1 MALPNGPM
9 EIVFSFDTTGSMCSC
24 LDEVRGRVQDM
35 VQRLQSD
42 IPGIRIAIFAHG
54 DYCDASRYITK
65 YEDFTDDVAQLC
77 NFAKTVESTGGGDSD
92 ECYELVLHE
101 VRTELSWTPG
111 SQRALVM
118 IGDCNP
124 HEPGYPQNKLKLNW
138 RDEADEL
145 GKMGVRIYSVQCK
158 EYGGSTA
165 FYKSIA
171 DRTAGK
177 HLKLNQFQNIFD
189 FIMAVCYREKGADF
203 LDSYEKEVRARCGP
217 VHKDLH
223 QLFGD
228 LRDTDPTTS
237 PTKIA
242 KDKHAKTVK
251 AKTASKVTASKSE
264 SSASKGSKRKTLR
277 AKGWNKINL
286 PRSLKAYSEN
296 NLRRLKRED
305 VPQTNFMLR
314 DLTWSPWMVAVAP
327 DSPTAVSW
335 RKRSGDG
342 CGYRAPVIFNGKTKL
357 PALYEVAV
365 VPKNRVNKLVVFS
378 KICKGFTS
386 KSNWEKTMLGKK
398 HLSAQIDAVVKQRC
412 KVYIRRAVLNRR
424 NVHDKVGAVMKRY
437 DYAWKCSSSDR
448 PCHRYVEKM
457 SVEIS
462 HYSFAL

>member
-65 YEDFTDDVAQLC
+65 YEDFTDDVAKLC
-77 NFAKTVESTGGGDSD
+77 NFAKNVESTGGGDSD

-101 VRTELSWTPG
+101 VRTELSWTHG

-118 IGDCNP
+118 IGDSNP
-124 HEPGYPQNKLKLNW
+124 HEPDYPQNKLKLNW

-145 GKMGVRIYSVQCK
+145 GKMGVRIYSVQCGG
-158 EYGGSTA
+158 YSGSTE
-165 FYKSIA
+165 FYKSIS

-177 HLKLNQFQNIFD
+177 HLKLNQFQNVFD

-203 LDSYEKEVRARCGP
+203 LDSYEKEVRARSGP

-237 PTKIA
+237 TKLA
-242 KDKHAKTVK
+242 TTKAVKTVTPKPLSK
-251 AKTASKVTASKSE
+251 ATSKSK
-264 SSASKGSKRKTLR
+264 SMALKGLKRKPLG
-277 AKGWNKINL
+277 AKGLDKTNL
-286 PRSLKAYSEN
+286 SKTLKAYSEN
-296 NLRRLKRED
+296 NLRRLKREN
-305 VPQTNFMLR
+305 VPQTNFMLKH
-314 DLTWSPWMVAVAP
+314 LTWSPWMYAIGP
-327 DSPTAVSW
+327 NSPISATW

-342 CGYRAPVIFNGKTKL
+342 CGYRVPVIFSGKTKI

-365 VPKNRVNKLVVFS
+365 VPKHRVNKLVVFS

-386 KSNWEKTMLGKK
+386 KSNWEKTLLGKK
-398 HLSAQIDAVVKQRC
+398 HLRGQLDAVVKQGC
-412 KVYIRRAVLNRR
+412 QVYVRRAVVNGGK
-424 NVHDKVGAVMKRY
+424 VHDNVGAAMKRY
-437 DYAWKCSSSDR
+437 DYAWKCAVSDR
-448 PCHRYVEKM
+448 TCHRYVEKM

-462 HYSFAL
+462 DNSFSL